1 MKIVGNSDVGM
12 RRRNNEDSFRFGS
25 FEDGVVWA
33 VVCDGM
39 GGAAGGQTAS
49 MLACDMVGSKIQKC
63 YNKSMTDFS
72 IENLLLSAITTA
84 NVTVF
89 DRAEVDEVLHGM
101 GTTIVACVIKNGV
114 ACIAHVGDSRAYH
127 ISKSEIKQI
136 TKDHSLVQQM
146 LDNGQITK
154 EQFDNHPNKN
164 IITRALGINESI
176 EIDFDTVELQ
186 ENEAIVLCTDGL
198 SGCVSDEQMLSIYQN
213 TSIDELS
220 SKYIEAANQNG
231 GHDNITVVA
240 IEYCE
245 RECV

>member
-1 MKIVGNSDVGM
+1 MKIVGRSDVGM
-12 RRRNNEDSFRFGS
+12 RRKNNEDSFRFGS

-49 MLACDMVGSKIQKC
+49 MLACDMVGNKIQKC
-63 YNKSMTDFS
+63 YNKSMSDFS

-89 DRAEVDEVLHGM
+89 DRAQTDDALSGM
-101 GTTIVACVIKNGV
+101 GTTIVACVIKDNV
-114 ACIAHVGDSRAYH
+114 ACVAHVGDSRAYH
-127 ISKSEIKQI
+127 IRSGEIKQI

-164 IITRALGINESI
+164 IITRALGINENI
-176 EIDFDTVELQ
+176 EIDFDTVEL
-186 ENEAIVLCTDGL
+186 EDNDALILCTDGL
-198 SGCVSDEQMLSIYQN
+198 SGSVTDSYMLTLFEKN
-213 TSIDELS
+213 EFDDVAE
-220 SKYIEAANQNG
+220 KFVEAANQNG

-240 IEYCE
+240 I
-245 RECV
+245 RN

>member
-1 MKIVGNSDVGM
+1 MKIVGKSDVGM
-12 RRRNNEDSFRFGS
+12 RRANNEDSFRFGT
-25 FEDGVVWA
+25 FEDGVTWA

-84 NVTVF
+84 NVAVF
-89 DRAEVDEVLHGM
+89 DRAEADESLKGM
-101 GTTIVACVIKNGV
+101 GTTIVACVIKNGI

-127 ISKSEIKQI
+127 IYSDKITQI

-146 LDNGQITK
+146 LDKGQITK

-164 IITRALGINESI
+164 IITRALGIKEKI
-176 EIDFDTVELQ
+176 EIDFNTVEL
-186 ENEAIVLCTDGL
+186 NEDDALILCTDGL
-198 SGCVSDEQMLSIYQN
+198 SGCVSDDQLLSIYK
-213 TSIDELS
+213 SSDFEELS
-220 SKYIEAANQNG
+220 KKYIDAATGNG
-231 GHDNITVVA
+231 GNDNITAVA
-240 IEYCE
+240 IKN
-245 RECV
+245 

>member
-1 MKIVGNSDVGM
+1 MKIVGKSDVGM
-12 RRRNNEDSFRFGS
+12 KRAKNEDSFRFGS

-84 NVTVF
+84 NVSVF
-89 DRAEVDEVLHGM
+89 DKAEADESLKGM
-101 GTTIVACVIKNGV
+101 GTTIVACVIKNGI

-127 ISKSEIKQI
+127 ISKSSITQI

-146 LDNGQITK
+146 LDNGQITR
-154 EQFDNHPNKN
+154 EQFDHHPNKN
-164 IITRALGINESI
+164 IITRALGIREKI
-176 EIDFDTVELQ
+176 EIDFDTVELSSDSV
-186 ENEAIVLCTDGL
+186 IVLCTDGL
-198 SGCVSDEQMLSIYQN
+198 SGCVSDEQLLVIYEN
-213 TSIDELS
+213 NAFNELS
-220 SKYIEAANQNG
+220 SKYIDAANENG
-231 GHDNITVVA
+231 GSDNITVVV
-240 IEYCE
+240 IKN
-245 RECV
+245 